1 MSLPPPMLLSC
12 RSKLRNGGASGEQ
25 QLSQSK
31 STCSTASDTSKGS
44 VLSLSRREIGSK
56 AKELSQEKAAK
67 EKEND
72 SQHQN
77 MNNQSSFTDLLTAG
91 GGGDGVADCF
101 GQGGF
106 FNYTFRVPTYP
117 SLLQLESN
125 PNMAM
130 GMMAYNASSVGE
142 HQEMQHFSFLQDHVL
157 PVAAAATTGDY
168 DLNVSISS
176 SFAGINRGTLQSNSP
191 HQHHL
196 VDGTNLPFFIGAAL
210 PVGAAAG
217 TSSEN
222 QLPLDSMV
230 VSIFAVFILTLMGKG
245 KVDFF
250 SDPM

>member
-1 MSLPPPMLLSC
+1 
-12 RSKLRNGGASGEQ
+12 
-25 QLSQSK
+25 
-31 STCSTASDTSKGS
+31 
-44 VLSLSRREIGSK
+44 
-56 AKELSQEKAAK
+56 
-67 EKEND
+67 
-72 SQHQN
+72 

-176 SFAGINRGTLQSNSP
+176 SFAGINRGPFSP
-191 HQHHL
+191 IHL
-196 VDGTNLPFFIGAAL
+196 INTISLTALTCRSSLALPFLLEQQREHPRRIN
-210 PVGAAAG
+210 
-217 TSSEN
+217 S
-222 QLPLDSMV
+222 PLDSMV

-245 KVDFF
+245 KIDFF